1 MHSTTGAVCKQGGR
15 VPGAG
20 SARLVLSPGGL
31 MELNQ
36 GPFRH
41 GKINQTMCHNAAAY
55 ANTLR
60 FTLPSLFWSVIHN
73 RQQSHHTRPAGKRL

>member
-1 MHSTTGAVCKQGGR
+1 MHAQGKPPSGER
-15 VPGAG
+15 QHMACVA
-20 SARLVLSPGGL
+20 A
-31 MELNQ
+31 LNQ
-36 GPFRH
+36 AQVH
-41 GKINQTMCHNAAAY
+41 YGKIKPTMCHNAAAY